1 MSCLNRGR
9 ASEWVLELELPRF
22 GITEKCHRMNSHG
35 SNGPG
40 ALGCA
45 CMDGMGRKSLALYGI
60 GDRCR
65 GIGKGAI

>member
-1 MSCLNRGR
+1 MGC

-22 GITEKCHRMNSHG
+22 GSTEKSHRMNSHR
-35 SNGPG
+35 SICPG

-45 CMDGMGRKSLALYGI
+45 CMDGMGRMSLALYGI

-65 GIGKGAI
+65 RIGKGVI